1 MIESQGIVP
10 VLAAK
15 PIVHATLQTL
25 LTGQEPLLEVL
36 ETLWQP
42 VRFGRRYP
50 PELFA
55 FALFPFDMA
64 LFRHCQAQHDQ
75 VLDRVLQVALESVNA
90 IENDYGHEPVTNDE
104 WTECCNRRFREYAE
118 SISLISEPE
127 ASGDTLLSMGGQIS
141 RNLSGRDEVDPRIA
155 IRLVEHLLKVR
166 GYAES
171 DMQAVI
177 ASAKIRS

>member
-1 MIESQGIVP
+1 MTESGGIVP
-10 VLAAK
+10 ELAAK

-36 ETLWQP
+36 DTLWQP

-64 LFRHCQAQHDQ
+64 LFHHCRAQHDD
-75 VLDRVLQVALESVNA
+75 VLDCVLRLALESVNS
-90 IENDYGHEPVTNDE
+90 IERDYAHEPVTMHE
-104 WTECCNRRFREYAE
+104 WTKCCNRRFREYAE
-118 SISLISEPE
+118 SISLLSDPE
-127 ASGDTLLSMGGQIS
+127 AGGNTLMNIGGRIS
-141 RNLSGRDEVDPRIA
+141 RNLSGRDEVDPGIA

-177 ASAKIRS
+177 TRAKAKS